1 MCNNT
6 SIRNLELE
14 SVLQNASVELVLPF
28 LLQLNKENT
37 KLLLG
42 FKIWK
47 RAEND
52 LINEFFVANNVVVSP
67 PYKDPFNKV
76 SEHFVLIQKQIDLA
90 LKEEHQPEIKMLNF
104 HEGNKSFIVCAYEV
118 LPDYLMIFAAGAES
132 EQESLEFSDILK
144 ETSSKIANRFSIS
157 VIQKVFCQIYLYE
170 SVFNSFSDAL
180 LVFDNKF
187 KVHYTNPKA
196 SEIFESSREE
206 ILKTSFQELTKDF
219 KVDNLP
225 FSGLLENG
233 FNELETIF
241 LDVVSEKQNI
251 AKTSYEISLLKAG
264 EDFIIAR
271 IKDVTSQ
278 KKKLNLLI
286 EEKQKAEE
294 NDRLKTAFLANMSH
308 EIRTPLNSI
317 IGFSDLLL
325 DDDSDWNERRQ
336 FVQMIKSAGGT
347 LLQLIDDIIDI
358 SKIEAGQIKISMTDV
373 NINNLLDELLLTFS
387 NEKIKRNKEHVKLS
401 LKKTNK
407 EKGFILRTDPYR
419 FKQILTNLL
428 SNALK
433 FVDDGFVEFGYT
445 GIEPG
450 FVQFFV
456 RDSGIGIQR
465 DKLHLV
471 FQRFGQ
477 IDNTAKRNHE
487 GTGLGLSITKQLV
500 ELLGGKIW
508 FDSEFSKGTT
518 FYFTLPV
525 SRDAQIFRGEY
536 KPFIDA
542 SFNWSEKV
550 FLIVDDVEAN
560 FLFYKAILKHTGA
573 LLLWAKNGIEAVKI
587 CRNNNSVNLV
597 LMDLQM
603 PQLSGFDATKQIKAF
618 KPQLPIIAQT
628 AFADIEGRGAAI
640 SAGCD
645 DYITKPVNQAELI
658 SLIQTML
665 NT

>member
-1 MCNNT
+1 MYNNT

-47 RAEND
+47 RADND
-52 LINEFFVANNVVVSP
+52 LINEFFVANSVVVSL
-67 PYKDPFNKV
+67 PYKDPFNKL

-90 LKEEHQPEIKMLNF
+90 IKEEHQPELKMLNF

-132 EQESLEFSDILK
+132 EHESLEFYDILK
-144 ETSSKIANRFSIS
+144 ETSSKIASRFSIS
-157 VIQKVFCQIYLYE
+157 VIQKVFGQIYLYE
-170 SVFNSFSDAL
+170 SVFNNFSDAL

-187 KVHYTNPKA
+187 KVHYANPKA
-196 SEIFESSREE
+196 FEIFEISREE

-251 AKTSYEISLLKAG
+251 VKTSFEISLLKAG

-286 EEKQKAEE
+286 EEKLKAEE